1 VTSLTWVFRL
11 RRIVRLTA
19 TKPTIKNPRFRHRLE
34 EFRIAEDNEG
44 VLETAALPRKPESDT
59 LPDVAERNAGDV
71 FRLQPSCLRRNCHHR
86 RIGLRQS
93 CLRRKFR
100 LSTETLCW
108 KSRLGLKDFL
118 RGRGGRRRLQIGLRC
133 SCQLGTLANW
143 RLEGPKGSGSSAPP
157 SSILRQRRSQDFSI
171 TA

>member
-71 FRLQPSCLRRNCHHR
+71 FSRAAFAETA
-86 RIGLRQS
+86 ITGGL
-93 CLRRKFR
+93 
-100 LSTETLCW
+100 
-108 KSRLGLKDFL
+108 DF
-118 RGRGGRRRLQIGLRC
+118 
-133 SCQLGTLANW
+133 AKVVFAVNF
-143 RLEGPKGSGSSAPP
+143 A
-157 SSILRQRRSQDFSI
+157 
-171 TA
+171 